1 MLSAVHPKLPM
12 IDKSETLFY
21 YKNLLGFKEWG
32 NGGFDDYLMVEKDQI
47 QLHFFA
53 FKALNKYENYGQIY
67 IRTTDI
73 MAVYNEFLERKVPI
87 HLHGNLEQKPW
98 GQWEFSLLDPNNN
111 LLTFGQSV

>member
-1 MLSAVHPKLPM
+1 
-12 IDKSETLFY
+12 
-21 YKNLLGFKEWG
+21 
-32 NGGFDDYLMVEKDQI
+32 
-47 QLHFFA
+47 
-53 FKALNKYENYGQIY
+53 
-67 IRTTDI
+67 